1 MSIATPSCNSPWGLV
16 EWAIT
21 GLVTLAASIGAFV
34 WRLTLRLE
42 TIEATLTRARQEVGE
57 ARQASDAAAQRLAE
71 RVDQLRDE
79 ACRLRESISALPTR
93 EELRSLDERMS
104 ERSEAL
110 ATRLDRL
117 LGA

>member
-34 WRLTLRLE
+34 WRLE